1 MLASERLLASLAPA
15 IGKHRAQSL
24 LQEALADGR
33 RRGLGLEAAVAAS
46 DDLRPHLGDAGPV
59 LPAVVD
65 VGASGAMVDEVL
77 ERARQARTQER
88 ATWP

>member
-1 MLASERLLASLAPA
+1 MLLMLGILWDGKTGAIEPA
-15 IGKHRAQSL
+15 HECEIVEG
-24 LQEALADGR
+24 
-33 RRGLGLEAAVAAS
+33 VN
-46 DDLRPHLGDAGPV
+46 LGDAGPV